1 MNADGT
7 IRSHAV
13 LDSDIPGFKEVFPTL
28 KDADYFGW
36 AVTGLGDVN
45 GDGISVRICCVVNY
59 FHVAVSQ
66 YIHVAVLCVFL
77 YLNCRLLVF
86 F

>member
-28 KDADYFGW
+28 IDSDFFGW

-45 GDGISVRICCVVNY
+45 GDGISVRICCVVKY
-59 FHVAVSQ
+59 F
-66 YIHVAVLCVFL
+66 HVAVLCVFL